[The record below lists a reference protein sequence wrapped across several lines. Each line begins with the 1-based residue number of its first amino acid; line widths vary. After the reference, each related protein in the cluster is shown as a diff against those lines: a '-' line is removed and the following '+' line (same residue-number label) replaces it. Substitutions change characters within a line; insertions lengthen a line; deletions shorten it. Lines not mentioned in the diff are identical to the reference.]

1 MKPISTRHR
10 ERLEGAAFALSSAAL
25 ASAACLFPFAAIAA
39 GNPPATIEAPLAD
52 PYVPPRALPKVLVPA
67 APPTEGAALRAQV
80 ERKLAQAFAAADVMR
95 TGSLTR
101 EQARAAGL
109 GYVVRNF
116 DAIDRPKSG
125 IVRFDD
131 VKRFLRERGAAI
143 D

>member
-1 MKPISTRHR
+1 MIRR
-10 ERLEGAAFALSSAAL
+10 RRRLDRLGRVLAAIAFAC
-25 ASAACLFPFAAIAA
+25 ASAFPQPATAA

-52 PYVPPRALPKVLVPA
+52 PYVPPAARAKALGLA
-67 APPTEGAALRAQV
+67 APPTEGAALRTQV
-80 ERKLAQAFAAADVMR
+80 ESKLAQAFDAADVMR

-116 DAIDRPKSG
+116 DAIDRAQSG
-125 IVRFDD
+125 LVRFEDI
-131 VKRFLRERGAAI
+131 KRFLRERGAAI